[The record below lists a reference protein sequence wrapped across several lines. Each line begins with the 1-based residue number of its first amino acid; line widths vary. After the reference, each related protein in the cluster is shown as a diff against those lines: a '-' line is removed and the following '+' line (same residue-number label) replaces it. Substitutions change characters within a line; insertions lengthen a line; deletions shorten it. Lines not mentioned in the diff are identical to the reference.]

1 MPAPQSGPDRPS
13 GPDHI
18 LIFFSHMSSA
28 QYLLGNYDTA
38 ADMFRATSHGRFC
51 FGPVVP
57 GAVQAPSA
65 TPDGK
70 GGVIAIF
77 NMNPAVA
84 GLRGDG
90 LMTLPRRLSL
100 IGPDELGQ
108 EPAGDI
114 ESLRGEHQHLGVT
127 KLPANEDIV
136 LPGIRGNT
144 MEVDADIDAKDAPT
158 IELDVLR
165 SANAEETTR
174 ILLCK
179 NRQVTS
185 RFMPPQ
191 RKLSVVTLDN
201 TRSSLL
207 PEAQSRPP
215 ETASVFIAPEE
226 IFHLRVFI
234 DRSVV
239 EVFVNG
245 RQCLAVRVRPSR
257 ADSIGVS
264 LRAQGQE
271 GELRALDAWQM
282 RGIFEGSGQ

>member
-1 MPAPQSGPDRPS
+1 
-13 GPDHI
+13 
-18 LIFFSHMSSA
+18 MSSA

-38 ADMFRATSHGRFC
+38 ADTFRPTSHGRFC

-84 GLRGDG
+84 ALRGDG

-114 ESLRGEHQHLGVT
+114 ESLRGEHQHLGAT

-179 NRQVTS
+179 NRQVSS

-215 ETASVFIAPEE
+215 ETASVYIPPDDT
-226 IFHLRVFI
+226 FHLRVFL

-239 EVFVNG
+239 EVFING

-271 GELRALDAWQM
+271 AELRSLDAWQM
-282 RGIFEGSGQ
+282 RSIYE